1 MGSTLPEKTLKIQ
14 KLKKLIHNYEKISPT
29 SKGCNR
35 AEPFLFFIPKNKFEL
50 KIGEIKSK
58 FGIFF
63 NTFFTDL
70 TFDDEGKGKCVN
82 VMDERALGYWFVDKC
97 SDQHSYICEYPRKG
111 YTTPPPPTTT
121 TPVPEAQ

>member
-1 MGSTLPEKTLKIQ
+1 MYLPYFVLQSTPFSDIGNLMPPNLR
-14 KLKKLIHNYEKISPT
+14 KKVLAYS
-29 SKGCNR
+29 
-35 AEPFLFFIPKNKFEL
+35 FV
-50 KIGEIKSK
+50 
-58 FGIFF
+58 
-63 NTFFTDL
+63 TDL

-82 VMDERALGYWFVDKC
+82 VMDERALGYGFVDKC